1 MKIIKIYD
9 EDIHKDIKLMA
20 VESGVTIEVIVKKL
34 LDFYKEN
41 DKGKKLFKNNTEK
54 HKRI

>member
-34 LDFYKEN
+34 LYFYKEN
-41 DKGKKLFKNNTEK
+41 GKTDNKET
-54 HKRI
+54 KRK

>member
-9 EDIHKDIKLMA
+9 EDVHKDIKLMA

-41 DKGKKLFKNNTEK
+41 EKTKRKKD
-54 HKRI
+54 